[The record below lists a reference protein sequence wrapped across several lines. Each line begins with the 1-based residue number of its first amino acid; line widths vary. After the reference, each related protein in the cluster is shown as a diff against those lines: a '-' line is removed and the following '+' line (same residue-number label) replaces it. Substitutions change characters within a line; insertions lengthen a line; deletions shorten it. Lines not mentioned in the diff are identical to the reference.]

1 VDESHAGVR
10 AVLHDPS
17 GLDSVHIELATVA
30 FVTPQCAVLDPGK
43 VSGLVDV
50 NGRFGSELPRT
61 AVLRGRRPARGAP
74 DEATIGFAAA
84 EAFGLRLS
92 DEPQHDVSDVPLRLV
107 GIEAQPYEF
116 PSING
121 ATQFNVVL
129 TAAFADRHPEL
140 VDPDS
145 RSMLICLRP
154 GSTSPDVARLIK
166 AHDVLRDLSTATP
179 EVERSIRIETVA
191 LMAAATIVGLVSLV
205 PVAQLFRR
213 EVASTAAEHAVL
225 RAVGFDR
232 RQFLVLGVR
241 RGAVLGM
248 PAIVIAVLLAMAL
261 SPRLPVVLAC
271 VPLLGL
277 LVAVGASGAVALAI
291 SPWPARHV
299 VQDRVSTVLRRDGS

>member
-1 VDESHAGVR
+1 VV
-10 AVLHDPS
+10 
-17 GLDSVHIELATVA
+17 DSVHVELATVA
-30 FVTPQCAVLDPGK
+30 FVTPRGAVLDPGK

-50 NGRFGSELPRT
+50 DGRFGSELPRT
-61 AVLRGRRPARGAP
+61 AVLRGRRPAPAAP
-74 DEATIGFAAA
+74 DEATISFAAA
-84 EAFGLRLS
+84 EAFGVRLGDRLAARPATRALS

-154 GSTSPDVARLIK
+154 GSTKQDVARLIK

-191 LMAAATIVGLVSLV
+191 FMAAATIVGLVGLV

-213 EVASTAAEHAVL
+213 EVAFTAAEHAVL
-225 RAVGFDR
+225 RAVGLDR

-241 RGAVLGM
+241 RGAILGM
-248 PAIVIAVLLAMAL
+248 PAIVIAVLLAIAL
-261 SPRLPVVLAC
+261 SPRLPVGLAC
-271 VPLLGL
+271 RRTPDDRGRADGGAGELGR
-277 LVAVGASGAVALAI
+277 A
-291 SPWPARHV
+291 HV
-299 VQDRVSTVLRRDGS
+299 DP